1 MWRGKCVNHKHR
13 IVPPV
18 LVAADQFFI
27 KTPNLLQE
35 CYTPVCKRTA
45 HVDKP
50 SSRGTKHSEG
60 QRKRSWRSD

>member
-1 MWRGKCVNHKHR
+1 MYMYCVY
-13 IVPPV
+13 V
-18 LVAADQFFI
+18 
-27 KTPNLLQE
+27 QE

>member
-1 MWRGKCVNHKHR
+1 MYMYCVY
-13 IVPPV
+13 V
-18 LVAADQFFI
+18 
-27 KTPNLLQE
+27 QE

-60 QRKRSWRSD
+60 QRKGLQLEKKGYSWRKIVGGPWTQSKL